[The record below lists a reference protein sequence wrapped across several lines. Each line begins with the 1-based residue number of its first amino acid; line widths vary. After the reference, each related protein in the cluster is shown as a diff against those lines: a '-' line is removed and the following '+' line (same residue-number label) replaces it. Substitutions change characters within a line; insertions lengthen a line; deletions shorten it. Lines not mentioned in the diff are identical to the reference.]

1 MSVFSSAYEAVW
13 NGHTIRVTSKSKL
26 LSIVLELFIDGKKQS
41 DKETKL
47 SDLRTLSFG
56 GLIIEKDGSEAVV
69 VVQVASV
76 LGNTWEPKLFIN
88 NTGVPIF
95 QV

>member
-26 LSIVLELFIDGKKQS
+26 LSVVLELFIDGKKQS

-69 VVQVASV
+69 VVQVASI

-95 QV
+95 GV